1 MKNTDWK
8 SFAIGVLLTTTVMLG
23 TGAATSTTE
32 KWDTDQQWETK
43 VTAPKTTEQRGLVK
57 VKPLKLGFQKPAVG
71 WEPFQAL
78 TTLDSRGKTEVK
90 IVWRKRIK

>member
-1 MKNTDWK
+1 MKNTNWK

-23 TGAATSTTE
+23 TGAATSTSE
-32 KWDTDQQWETK
+32 NWDAEQQWETK
-43 VTAPKTTEQRGLVK
+43 LTSPKTTEQGGLVK
-57 VKPLKLGFQKPAVG
+57 VKPLKFGFQKPAVG

-78 TTLDSRGKTEVK
+78 TTLDSNGDAVVK